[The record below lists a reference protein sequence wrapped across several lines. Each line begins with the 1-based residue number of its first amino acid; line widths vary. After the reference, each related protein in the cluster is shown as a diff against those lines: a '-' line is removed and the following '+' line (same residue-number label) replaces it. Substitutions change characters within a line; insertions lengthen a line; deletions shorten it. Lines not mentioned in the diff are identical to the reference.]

1 MKTVT
6 RREAGYKWSR
16 DALTQQHLAQYEF
29 FMCLLILLLN
39 EARKKAYELMIV
51 SDIQRGKNPANLSI
65 NVIEWDGD
73 VPIAAA

>member
-1 MKTVT
+1 
-6 RREAGYKWSR
+6 
-16 DALTQQHLAQYEF
+16 
-29 FMCLLILLLN
+29 MCLLISLLN